1 MGIHGEERTAS
12 LIAAAGIIWA
22 VQFATSSPAPARML
36 VFPAGPLEIC
46 GIGFLLW
53 LHAKWRRSVKVH

>member
-1 MGIHGEERTAS
+1 MDIHGEERIAS

-22 VQFATSSPAPARML
+22 VQFATTSAAPARVL
-36 VFPAGPLEIC
+36 VFPAGPLDTC